1 MRKVKIGSKKKRID
15 YEYNEYCFAII
26 KYKRKY
32 YIIKNGNEYSF
43 IGDKIR
49 DYEGRKECIER
60 IISEKT
66 SIKLKG
72 YEEYVTIDEY
82 NDIEI
87 NKGLENFVTFYLIY
101 VDDEFSYNSLNN
113 EELILVNASELQE
126 FIKISYQKEAIKILL
141 ATFMF
146 N

>member
-15 YEYNEYCFAII
+15 YDYEEYCFAII

>member
-60 IISEKT
+60 KIRKKT

>member
-32 YIIKNGNEYSF
+32 YIIKNGNDYSL

-82 NDIEI
+82 NDLEKNI
-87 NKGLENFVTFYLIY
+87 GLENFATFYLFY
-101 VDDEFSYNSLNN
+101 VDDDISYNSLNN
-113 EELILVNASELQE
+113 EELLLVDASKLNEL
-126 FIKISYQKEAIKILL
+126 INISYQKEAIKILL

>member
-60 IISEKT
+60 IISEKR
-66 SIKLKG
+66 SVHL
-72 YEEYVTIDEY
+72 
-82 NDIEI
+82 
-87 NKGLENFVTFYLIY
+87 
-101 VDDEFSYNSLNN
+101 NS
-113 EELILVNASELQE
+113 
-126 FIKISYQKEAIKILL
+126 
-141 ATFMF
+141 
-146 N
+146 